1 MTDTTESTLAA
12 SQRPPANVLYER
24 PEPGVLRAIAESI
37 DAPER
42 QIAADRDPTLPL
54 YRDRTAALLR
64 RYMQISIEVGR
75 MPSLLGREFFRTR
88 VTSYRASSFVDAVIF
103 VLDIEH
109 SLEKITDVAK
119 SLIGMI
125 VLQEYSQEEA
135 AVILNR
141 CRRTINHDYGE
152 ALDEVTE
159 VFLQRGILERM
170 PQRFP
175 KREKPCQ
182 GGSEPDFAVCH
193 SNETE

>member
-1 MTDTTESTLAA
+1 MTNATQSTLIPLR
-12 SQRPPANVLYER
+12 RPRANVLYER

-37 DAPER
+37 DAPQR
-42 QIAADRDPTLPL
+42 QLAADRDPTLPL

-88 VTSYRASSFVDAVIF
+88 VTSYRAHSFVDAVIF

-109 SLEKITDVAK
+109 SLERITAIAK
-119 SLIGMI
+119 TLIGML
-125 VLQEYSQEEA
+125 VLQEYSQEET
-135 AVILNR
+135 AVILHR

-159 VFLQRGILERM
+159 IFLQRGILERM
-170 PQRFP
+170 PQP
-175 KREKPCQ
+175 VSNREKACQ
-182 GGSEPDFAVCH
+182 GGSEAEFAVSH
-193 SNETE
+193 SYEAE

>member
-1 MTDTTESTLAA
+1 MTNTQSTPVQL
-12 SQRPPANVLYER
+12 RKRRANVLYER

-37 DAPER
+37 DAPQREL
-42 QIAADRDPTLPL
+42 AAGRDPTLPF

-88 VTSYRASSFVDAVIF
+88 VTSYRAHSFVDAVIF

-109 SLEKITDVAK
+109 SLERITAVAK
-119 SLIGMI
+119 TLIGML
-125 VLQEYSQEEA
+125 VLQEYSQEET

-152 ALDEVTE
+152 ALDEVAE
-159 VFLQRGILERM
+159 IFLQRGILERM
-170 PQRFP
+170 PQAVSN
-175 KREKPCQ
+175 REKPCQ
-182 GGSEPDFAVCH
+182 GGSEPEIVV
-193 SNETE
+193 SPSYETE

>member
-1 MTDTTESTLAA
+1 MTNATQSTLIPLR
-12 SQRPPANVLYER
+12 RPRANVLYER

-37 DAPER
+37 DAPQR
-42 QIAADRDPTLPL
+42 QLAADRDPTLPL

-88 VTSYRASSFVDAVIF
+88 VTSYRAHSFVDAVIF

-109 SLEKITDVAK
+109 SLERITAIAK
-119 SLIGMI
+119 TLIGML
-125 VLQEYSQEEA
+125 VLQEYSQEET
-135 AVILNR
+135 AVILHR

-159 VFLQRGILERM
+159 IFLQRGILEPM
-170 PQRFP
+170 PQP
-175 KREKPCQ
+175 VSNREKACQ
-182 GGSEPDFAVCH
+182 GGAEAEFAVSH
-193 SNETE
+193 SYEAE

>member
-1 MTDTTESTLAA
+1 MTDTTNSAPV
-12 SQRPPANVLYER
+12 QPQPPRTHVLYER

-37 DAPER
+37 DSPER
-42 QIAADRDPTLPL
+42 QLAADRDPTLPL

-109 SLEKITDVAK
+109 SLERITDVAK
-119 SLIGMI
+119 TLIGML
-125 VLQEYSQEEA
+125 VLQEYSQEET

-159 VFLQRGILERM
+159 VFLQRGILERL
-170 PQRFP
+170 PQP
-175 KREKPCQ
+175 VPNREKPCQ
-182 GGSEPDFAVCH
+182 EGSEPEFAVCH
-193 SNETE
+193 SYETE

>member
-1 MTDTTESTLAA
+1 MTNTQSTPVQL
-12 SQRPPANVLYER
+12 QKPRANVLYER

-37 DAPER
+37 DAPQREL
-42 QIAADRDPTLPL
+42 AAGRDPTLPL

-88 VTSYRASSFVDAVIF
+88 VTSYRAHSFVDAVIF

-109 SLEKITDVAK
+109 SLERITAVAK
-119 SLIGMI
+119 TLIGML
-125 VLQEYSQEEA
+125 VLQEYSQEET

-152 ALDEVTE
+152 ALDEVAE
-159 VFLQRGILERM
+159 IFLQRGILERM
-170 PQRFP
+170 PEP
-175 KREKPCQ
+175 VSNREKSCQ
-182 GGSEPDFAVCH
+182 GGSEPKIAVSH
-193 SNETE
+193 SYETE

>member
-1 MTDTTESTLAA
+1 MTNAAALTLA
-12 SQRPPANVLYER
+12 RPKSRPHRVLYER

-42 QIAADRDPTLPL
+42 ELAVDRDPTLPL

-64 RYMQISIEVGR
+64 RYMRISIEVGR

-88 VTSYRASSFVDAVIF
+88 VTSYRASSFADAVIF

-109 SLEKITDVAK
+109 SLEKISAVAK
-119 SLIGMI
+119 TLVGML
-125 VLQEYSQEEA
+125 VLQEYSQEET

-141 CRRTINHDYGE
+141 CRRTINHDYGQ

-159 VFLQRGILERM
+159 IFLQRGILERM
-170 PQRFP
+170 PQRISN
-175 KREKPCQ
+175 REKPCQ
-182 GGSEPDFAVCH
+182 GGSGPEFLASH
-193 SNETE
+193 SYETE